1 MSFTVVDNGD
11 GITPQD
17 LKCICIPGNTSKF
30 HQGLDEPFRT
40 YGFRGQSLSSI
51 GSQSMLLIS
60 SRHKD
65 FNRTLS
71 IRVNN
76 GERSQV
82 YQSSEPFSNSATTVR
97 CSDLFSNYPVRQRQV
112 LSIPEQTHI
121 EQLKRYIFPIV
132 IAYDKVCISI
142 HGLNFRRLFFISE
155 YSKESKFPRN
165 IELLR
170 AIHGLPIA
178 KAWDIV
184 EARSSNSSAKATICH
199 NQVSSK
205 SSQHIG
211 ELHFID

>member
-40 YGFRGQSLSSI
+40 FGFRGQSLSSI
-51 GSQSMLLIS
+51 GSQAMLLIS

-65 FNRTLS
+65 FNRALS
-71 IRVNN
+71 IRINN

-82 YQSSEPFSNSATTVR
+82 YQASESLPDSTTTTVR
-97 CSDLFSNYPVRQRQV
+97 CSDLFSNYPVRQKQV

-121 EQLKRYIFPIV
+121 EQLKRYIFPIAV
-132 IAYDKVCISI
+132 AYEKVCISL
-142 HGLNFRRLFFISE
+142 HGSNFRRLFFVSE
-155 YSKESKFPRN
+155 YSKKSKFPRN

-170 AIHGLPIA
+170 AIHGSPIA

-205 SSQHIG
+205 ASQHIG
-211 ELHFID
+211 E